1 MHSIANFET
10 NFAKLLSAPTHNYTL
25 FIFFR
30 NRTNMN
36 RRDASPPPERART
49 SIRER
54 AHIRSI
60 LRTSERAHRQ
70 LMHAASE
77 HAGPI
82 AAKVLRVD
90 IDAVATEFC

>member
-1 MHSIANFET
+1 
-10 NFAKLLSAPTHNYTL
+10 
-25 FIFFR
+25 
-30 NRTNMN
+30 MN